1 MIRLTKK
8 FVAAKRSLSIKSTV
22 GKTFPGM
29 NRFDK
34 ESEVCRVALIS

>member
-22 GKTFPGM
+22 GKTFPGK
-29 NRFDK
+29 NRFDI
-34 ESEVCRVALIS
+34 ESEIGYFPLIP

>member
-29 NRFDK
+29 NIFYI
-34 ESEVCRVALIS
+34 ESEIGRFPLIP